1 MERLKKLM
9 DVSIQTIVVLVRDIA
24 DAFGVFHLQ
33 ELMLLLFIA
42 LEVDGFFA
50 GACKRDALLV
60 LVSRSESLPALL
72 VE

>member
-42 LEVDGFFA
+42 READVFFA
-50 GACKRDALLV
+50 GTCKRDALLV
-60 LVSRSESLPALL
+60 LVARRESLPALL